1 MALRSS
7 GGLFGGVA
15 AMAIMAASAPAFA
28 QAAPPPAGQDNA
40 QDAGQ
45 VDGEIVVTA
54 EKRSR
59 RLQDVPLAVTA
70 LSGDALVSAQVNSAG
85 GLAALVPSLT
95 YTQNTS
101 PLNNNVRVRGIGTVL
116 FSAGIESSVSFVTD
130 GVVMARQGQG
140 FNDLIDVERV
150 EVLRGPQGVLF
161 GKNATA
167 GVINVVTKAPSERF
181 EGSAD
186 LTIAELGEYRLRGT
200 VSGPLAEG
208 IRGRLTG
215 FYTKDN
221 GWATNEVTG
230 RRVFGTEDFGLRGK
244 LAFDVSDNFELLLIG
259 DYTKS
264 DSSCCQPMPF
274 LQTNDLLRQ
283 LRAPVVGSINN
294 RSVNTTT
301 SSFANVETGGV
312 SLEGNLKLGEHR
324 LTSITAWRTWDFV
337 NNVDVDGFAV
347 AQPVRVP
354 FGFGF
359 FGINGGTVGIRQ
371 FSQEVRLASPVGQ
384 FLEYTLGAMYF
395 HLDLDRTFERRVG
408 GCPTATT
415 VTLGAVCPTP
425 AFQSSSSVANTRT
438 DNIAAFG
445 QLQMNITDKLAAIGG
460 FRLQNETTSYT
471 GNRPGTAPFT
481 GDTTILPGSTGAQS
495 LSDVDLSGKLG
506 VQYMFSRSA
515 QIYASWSR
523 GYKGIGWDVEFSAN
537 FASQAAVRPETVQ
550 SWEIGFKGQALD
562 RRLNFS
568 LAAFHA
574 RYTDLQVQAT
584 QQVNGAPIS
593 IPTNAGTSVTKGI
606 ELEAS
611 YRPTD
616 SLSFFGGVTYMS
628 ARFDSDGLPCTLPTQ
643 AAAATVAAGTA
654 PPVNS
659 CFLLGTAR
667 VQNIRDGVLPNSPDW
682 KANLTARYERPI
694 TAGLVGFV
702 QATGAYQSR
711 VLFDLSQDQA
721 LDQPGYGTIDLTI
734 GLNSADNRYQL
745 SLFVR
750 NLTDTQFVNGKQRDN
765 LLTNPANPNNINFFT
780 AKSAFRYVGGNFRV
794 NF

>member
-259 DYTKS
+259 EDRKS
-264 DSSCCQPMPF
+264 
-274 LQTNDLLRQ
+274 
-283 LRAPVVGSINN
+283 VV
-294 RSVNTTT
+294 
-301 SSFANVETGGV
+301 
-312 SLEGNLKLGEHR
+312 
-324 LTSITAWRTWDFV
+324 
-337 NNVDVDGFAV
+337 
-347 AQPVRVP
+347 
-354 FGFGF
+354 
-359 FGINGGTVGIRQ
+359 
-371 FSQEVRLASPVGQ
+371 
-384 FLEYTLGAMYF
+384 
-395 HLDLDRTFERRVG
+395 
-408 GCPTATT
+408 
-415 VTLGAVCPTP
+415 
-425 AFQSSSSVANTRT
+425 
-438 DNIAAFG
+438 
-445 QLQMNITDKLAAIGG
+445 
-460 FRLQNETTSYT
+460 
-471 GNRPGTAPFT
+471 
-481 GDTTILPGSTGAQS
+481 
-495 LSDVDLSGKLG
+495 
-506 VQYMFSRSA
+506 
-515 QIYASWSR
+515 
-523 GYKGIGWDVEFSAN
+523 
-537 FASQAAVRPETVQ
+537 
-550 SWEIGFKGQALD
+550 
-562 RRLNFS
+562 
-568 LAAFHA
+568 
-574 RYTDLQVQAT
+574 
-584 QQVNGAPIS
+584 
-593 IPTNAGTSVTKGI
+593 
-606 ELEAS
+606 
-611 YRPTD
+611 
-616 SLSFFGGVTYMS
+616 
-628 ARFDSDGLPCTLPTQ
+628 
-643 AAAATVAAGTA
+643 
-654 PPVNS
+654 
-659 CFLLGTAR
+659 
-667 VQNIRDGVLPNSPDW
+667 
-682 KANLTARYERPI
+682 
-694 TAGLVGFV
+694 
-702 QATGAYQSR
+702 
-711 VLFDLSQDQA
+711 
-721 LDQPGYGTIDLTI
+721 
-734 GLNSADNRYQL
+734 
-745 SLFVR
+745 
-750 NLTDTQFVNGKQRDN
+750 
-765 LLTNPANPNNINFFT
+765 
-780 AKSAFRYVGGNFRV
+780 
-794 NF
+794 